1 MMKKPIRVF
10 IVDDHPMVIEGMTSM
25 LQQQPSLEV
34 AGYAMNAA
42 SCLGFF
48 INNSADVVLMD
59 INLPDKSG
67 TDLCKDLKDKF
78 PDLKVLGISNFN
90 QGSYV
95 REMMNQG
102 GSGYVLKKVS
112 KEELLTAIHSV
123 YNGKQYLSPDAGQAM
138 RKETERQKEL
148 PLITKREKE
157 VLVLIAEG
165 FTNPA
170 IADKLFVSTST
181 VDSHRKSLLAK
192 LQVKNTAALIRFALE
207 NRLIKSTD

>member
-1 MMKKPIRVF
+1 MMKKLIRVF
-10 IVDDHPMVIEGMTSM
+10 IVDDHPMVIEGMSSM
-25 LQQQPSLEV
+25 LQREPSLEI
-34 AGYAMNAA
+34 AGHAMNAA

-48 INNSADVVLMD
+48 INNLADVVLMD

-67 TDLCKDLKDKF
+67 IDLCKELKDKI
-78 PDLKVLGISNFN
+78 PDLKILGISNFD

-102 GSGYVLKKVS
+102 GSGYVLKNVS

-170 IADKLFVSTST
+170 IADRLFVSTST

>member
-102 GSGYVLKKVS
+102 GSGYVLKNVS

>member
-1 MMKKPIRVF
+1 
-10 IVDDHPMVIEGMTSM
+10 MVIEGMTSM

-102 GSGYVLKKVS
+102 GSGYVLKNVS

>member
-102 GSGYVLKKVS
+102 GSGYVLKNVS

-165 FTNPA
+165 LTNPA